1 MTITDLFTS
10 AIRLREGG
18 LVQAEQ
24 RRMSG
29 ADADVGWHVAAFH
42 VETDAD
48 VHADHWEMHPESEEA
63 VCVLAGGVRLFVRA
77 PGDDA
82 ADPDADEGPV
92 VLGPGAVYI
101 VPRGRWH
108 RLEVDEPSDLM
119 SIGLRAGTRLARR
132 VEGMGAA

>member
-1 MTITDLFTS
+1 MTVTDLFTS

-18 LVQAEQ
+18 LVRAEE

-29 ADADVGWHVAAFH
+29 ADAAADTGWHVAAFH

-63 VCVLAGGVRLFVRA
+63 VCVLAGGVRLFLRA
-77 PGDDA
+77 SGDDA
-82 ADPDADEGPV
+82 VGEEEGPV
-92 VLGPGAVYI
+92 VLGAGAAYI

-108 RLEVDEPSDLM
+108 RLEVDGPSDLM